1 MSLSVNLSI
10 SRTHLLARKK
20 QTMVAMLG
28 VTFGIAMFI
37 LMISFMEGVNQFLQD
52 TMLSS
57 TPDIHIYND
66 LKTDYSSSV
75 AKDYFGD
82 NNKLIVV
89 RHPKPRQV
97 RLNLKNAEGI
107 IASLKSDSRITAIS
121 PELSTQVFY
130 NYGPVQINGFIDGVN
145 ILQEARLYDLAG
157 KITEGKLENL
167 LTTTNGLI
175 MGSGLA
181 AKLNIH
187 TGDLV
192 TLTTPY
198 GSTMRFRVVGL
209 FTIGISAID
218 DVKGYVN
225 LTTVQQLMGKD
236 RSYITDINIK
246 LGNNE
251 AAGRLATSLS
261 KMTGYKADD
270 WQTANSSVMASNL
283 IRNVLTYVVSVTL
296 LIVAGFGIYNIM
308 NMTIANKMKDI
319 AILKAQGFE
328 RKDIIEIFLSQSVV
342 IGSLGALL
350 GILLGF
356 ILSYILSR
364 MPFPESQFVALK
376 YYPVVF
382 RPLYY
387 FFGFVF
393 GVSTTFFAGL
403 MPSVKA
409 AKIDPVIIL
418 RG

>member
-66 LKTDYSSSV
+66 LKTDYTSSV
-75 AKDYFGD
+75 TKDYFRD
-82 NNKLIVV
+82 NNQLIIV
-89 RHPKPRQV
+89 RHPKPKQV

-145 ILQEARLYDLAG
+145 IMQEARLYDLAG
-157 KITEGKLENL
+157 KITEGKLQNL

-181 AKLNIH
+181 AKLNTH

-246 LGNNE
+246 LNNNE
-251 AAGRLATSLS
+251 AAIPIAIALS

-342 IGSLGALL
+342 IGSLGAML

-387 FFGFVF
+387 LFGFLF
-393 GVSTTFFAGL
+393 GVSTTFLAGL

>member
-66 LKTDYSSSV
+66 LKTDYTSSV
-75 AKDYFGD
+75 TKDYFRD

-89 RHPKPRQV
+89 RHPKPKQV

-145 ILQEARLYDLAG
+145 IMQEARLYDLAG
-157 KITEGKLENL
+157 KITEGRLQNL

-181 AKLNIH
+181 AKLNTH

-246 LGNNE
+246 LNNNE
-251 AAGRLATSLS
+251 AAVPIATALS

-342 IGSLGALL
+342 IGCLGALL

-387 FFGFVF
+387 LFGFMF
-393 GVSTTFFAGL
+393 GVSTTFLAGL